1 MKRDPGFQEAL
12 AKRGVTDFEAVQVDA
27 WPAGNFGAPEEQDR
41 RLARCL
47 AFVRPRPGDSEWAHP
62 VDGLIVLVDLTTLEV
77 LRIDDHG
84 VVPIP
89 EESGNFDVEAAT
101 AGGRRCATTSARSR
115 SASRRDRASN
125 STGGCCGGRTGSST
139 SASRRARDW
148 SCNQVAYRDQGRR
161 RPILFRASLSEMVV
175 PYGDP
180 SPTHFFKNAFD
191 AGENGVGIARIAADP
206 RLRLPGRDPLPRRR
220 GRQRRRR
227 AGRDPERDLHPRGGH
242 RGAVAPHRVAKRR
255 GRGPPRPPA
264 GGLLVLGDRQLRLR
278 LLLVPAPGRLDR
290 LRGEAHRGALDRCR
304 AARRASPATAS
315 SSRRA

>member
-101 AGGRRCATTSARSR
+101 AGGRRLRDDIRPLEITQPEGPSFELDGRVLRWQNWELHVGFTPARGTGPQPGR
-115 SASRRDRASN
+115 LPRPGTAAADPLPRLALGDGRPLRRPEPDAFLQERLRRGRERRRDR
-125 STGGCCGGRTGSST
+125 R
-139 SASRRARDW
+139 
-148 SCNQVAYRDQGRR
+148 V
-161 RPILFRASLSEMVV
+161 
-175 PYGDP
+175 
-180 SPTHFFKNAFD
+180 
-191 AGENGVGIARIAADP
+191 AADP
-206 RLRLPGRDPLPRRR
+206 RLRLPRRDPLPRRR

-242 RGAVAPHRVAKRR
+242 RGALAPHRVAKRR

-264 GGLLVLGDRQLRLR
+264 RRS
-278 LLLVPAPGRLDR
+278 
-290 LRGEAHRGALDRCR
+290 HRS
-304 AARRASPATAS
+304 RRSATTTTAS
-315 SSRRA
+315 SGTCIRTARSTTR